1 MTIIPDFPGDF
12 LKSIDRA
19 VMSRSGSPK
28 GDEITFRCPI
38 EGHED
43 RHPSARW
50 NTRKAIWRCDVCKDG
65 GGALNLAD
73 RLGIDR
79 PEAKGGARLSYPSSN
94 TATLQH
100 SGCTLIEYAE
110 AKRIPVEFLKQL
122 GVAEVLYLGKPAVRI
137 PYFRQDGTE
146 GTARYRIQM
155 EKTSPDN
162 RFRWKKGTKT
172 FLYGLNRLA
181 DYRSGG
187 EISIV
192 EGESDTQTM
201 WLHGVPAVGLP
212 GAGNWDEQRD
222 AQHFDGFSRIN
233 IVIEPDSGGEAV
245 RKWLE
250 TSAIR
255 DRVWLVDLGAYK
267 DASGL
272 HIASTTQLGGEA

>member
-1 MTIIPDFPGDF
+1 M
-12 LKSIDRA
+12 
-19 VMSRSGSPK
+19 
-28 GDEITFRCPI
+28 
-38 EGHED
+38 
-43 RHPSARW
+43 SARM
-50 NTRKAIWRCDVCKDG
+50 
-65 GGALNLAD
+65 GAARSISPTASALTVQKP
-73 RLGIDR
+73 R
-79 PEAKGGARLSYPSSN
+79 GAHASPIPP
-94 TATLQH
+94 ATLQH
-100 SGCTLIEYAE
+100 CNTPVAHSLNMPKQSG
-110 AKRIPVEFLKQL
+110 FQL
-122 GVAEVLYLGKPAVRI
+122 SSSSSWVLYLGKPAVRI

-181 DYRSGG
+181 DYRPGG
-187 EISIV
+187 EITIV
-192 EGESDTQTM
+192 EGESDTQSM

-245 RKWLE
+245 RNWLE

-255 DRVWLVDLGAYK
+255 DRAWLVDLREYK

-272 HIASTTQLGGEA
+272 HIASTAQLGGEA